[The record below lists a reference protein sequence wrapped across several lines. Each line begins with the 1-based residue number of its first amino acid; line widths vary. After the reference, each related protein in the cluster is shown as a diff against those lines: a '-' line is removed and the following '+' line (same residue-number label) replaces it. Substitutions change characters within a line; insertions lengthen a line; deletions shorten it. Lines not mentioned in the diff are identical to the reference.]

1 MELIIHRAPAHRQ
14 AGRGHRLQPP
24 RLVRAVEAAQHPV
37 QGVAVSPHHVQGVAV
52 SPHHEQGVAV
62 SPHHE
67 PAVEVAAEAAA
78 M

>member
-1 MELIIHRAPAHRQ
+1 MRGPVEHIVRQARAHRQ
-14 AGRGHRLQPP
+14 AGRGHQLQPP

-37 QGVAVSPHHVQGVAV
+37 QGVAVS
-52 SPHHEQGVAV
+52 SRHEQGVAV